1 MATIT
6 INIPDAVAPRVLDA
20 IAVRYEWD
28 VNSGLTKAQF
38 AKDVIIALLKD
49 TVRIHE
55 ANTAAQQASDLATT
69 AVDVDI
75 LLT

>member
-28 VNSGLTKAQF
+28 VNSGLTNIVRNASRR
-38 AKDVIIALLKD
+38 ALR
-49 TVRIHE
+49 T
-55 ANTAAQQASDLATT
+55 
-69 AVDVDI
+69 
-75 LLT
+75 